1 MASLKKRGTTY
12 YAQYYLGGQQK
23 RVCLGTESL
32 QIAKEKIRQ
41 IESALARG
49 TDIPLP
55 TKTPIPEIL
64 TAYVQQL
71 RAVKTERNA
80 QRDIFYLREAFG
92 PVCPAVQLKSANVSA
107 NARRRPCRNRPQPIQ
122 TNHFEQ
128 ITTAD
133 IAQHI
138 AVQVRSK
145 GLAPQD
151 RQPFS
156 GSSDPPFQLGD
167 AAARHKNTR
176 ERQPGGEGGAL
187 QGESPADFLSHHG
200 TDRHPARSA

>member
-1 MASLKKRGTTY
+1 MASLKRRGKTY

-92 PVCPAVQLKSANVSA
+92 
-107 NARRRPCRNRPQPIQ
+107 
-122 TNHFEQ
+122 
-128 ITTAD
+128 
-133 IAQHI
+133 
-138 AVQVRSK
+138 
-145 GLAPQD
+145 
-151 RQPFS
+151 
-156 GSSDPPFQLGD
+156 
-167 AAARHKNTR
+167 
-176 ERQPGGEGGAL
+176 
-187 QGESPADFLSHHG
+187 
-200 TDRHPARSA
+200 RSAPPCN